1 MARTANR
8 YSSKTTKRTGDQAN
22 GRSNNRAA
30 RRAAGRTPVVET
42 DIHAVLGDL
51 LAMNGNGSLVVSC
64 YQKLEPKDRNDK
76 KYRIKLKN
84 RVRVALER
92 AAVLG
97 YSHDEREIV
106 RRSLEQIESF
116 FDFPGNLT
124 GARGVAVF
132 AGEKLFRAVLLPQV
146 LRSRIMVD
154 RTPVVSELVAI
165 TESGTR
171 VLVVIADRTSGR
183 IFDVSLAGVT
193 EIEGVVPPRTPSR
206 PGKFHPDR
214 DSAPGIG
221 EFRFHTRIREERQR
235 HLEFVA
241 TETARAFR
249 RQPYDAIVIGGAGV
263 DADALLPFLDTPLR
277 DRVIGTLKLAPKMA
291 TASEIG
297 ERAFALLSDAAEAAA
312 ADAVGEVVALRETG
326 WATDG
331 IEATLQALAIGQ
343 VRTLVVDHDA
353 EIPGYRFPK
362 SHRLSTIQSG
372 TRAEG
377 EPEPVVDL
385 LDDAIEE
392 ALRQRARVA
401 VVTGEETNRFD
412 QLAGV
417 LRFRMN
423 SKKDEEGRR
432 ATAPGRS

>member
-8 YSSKTTKRTGDQAN
+8 YSSKTN
-22 GRSNNRAA
+22 GTRAA
-30 RRAAGRTPVVET
+30 RRAAGRAPVVET
-42 DIHAVLGDL
+42 DVHAVLADL
-51 LAMNGNGSLVVSC
+51 LAMNGTGSLVVSC
-64 YQKLEPKDRNDK
+64 YQKLEPSDRNDR

-92 AAVLG
+92 AEVLG
-97 YSHDEREIV
+97 YSHAERETV
-106 RRSLEQIESF
+106 KEALQRVEAF
-116 FDFPGNLT
+116 FDVPGHLS

-132 AGEKLFRAVLLPQV
+132 AGPKLFRAVLLPQV
-146 LRSRIMVD
+146 LRSRILVD

-165 TESGTR
+165 TEAGTR

-183 IFDVSLAGVT
+183 LFDVALTGVT

-241 TETARAFR
+241 TAAARAFR
-249 RQPYDAIVIGGAGV
+249 RQSYDAIVIGGAGV

-277 DRVIGTLKLAPKMA
+277 DRVIGSLKLAPKMA
-291 TASEIG
+291 TPAEIR
-297 ERAFALLSDAAEAAA
+297 ELAFSLLSQAAEEAA
-312 ADAVGEVVALRETG
+312 ADAVAEVVALRETG

-343 VRTLVVDHDA
+343 VRVLVVDRDA

-362 SHRLSTIQSG
+362 NHRLSTLQTG

-377 EPEPVVDL
+377 EPEPVADL

-401 VVTGEETNRFD
+401 VVGGDETARFD
-412 QLAGV
+412 RLAGV
-417 LRFRMN
+417 LRFRMGGRK
-423 SKKDEEGRR
+423 SEEGR
-432 ATAPGRS
+432 A